1 MMTSCCH
8 CVALRGSYKLKYAS
22 PFQIILPFGAAK
34 EGKADIF
41 SLWAIEVTTLV
52 GVFLPKKQNISCFDR
67 PTEIEVAV
75 MLL

>member
-1 MMTSCCH
+1 MMTSCRH
-8 CVALRGSYKLKYAS
+8 CVALRGSYKLKYTS

>member
-8 CVALRGSYKLKYAS
+8 CIALWGSYRLKYTS

-41 SLWAIEVTTLV
+41 FNV
-52 GVFLPKKQNISCFDR
+52 GYWGDHTCRRLS
-67 PTEIEVAV
+67 TEEIEHF
-75 MLL
+75 ML